1 MSNNLSEFTP
11 EKTLQTNQRSVV
23 GWIVS
28 HAARHWFFLFLAVMG
43 AVGNAVLAGVQP
55 LLIGRAFNVITDIM
69 PDRTRL
75 LQLALWLAV
84 TQAVRSLLQFAR
96 NGGFEMVAQRV
107 ERDIRHE
114 LYTCLLGKSMTF
126 HSLQPVGDTMAR
138 ATNDVREVNFLFSPG
153 LSLVIGS
160 INFLIVPVFVA
171 PSYHPSLILTPLIFI
186 LMYVI
191 SLRRYLKRLGPVT
204 DEVRVSFGVLNA
216 RLAEVLDGIETVKGA
231 AQESMELERFGQN
244 IARYRMTM
252 IRQGNI

>member
-1 MSNNLSEFTP
+1 MSNTLSEFTL
-11 EKTLQTNQRSVV
+11 EKTFQTNQRSVV

-28 HAARHWFFLFLAVMG
+28 HAVRHWFFLLLAVMG
-43 AVGNAVLAGVQP
+43 AVGNAALAGVQP
-55 LLIGRAFNVITDIM
+55 LLIGRAFNVITDTM
-69 PDRTRL
+69 PDRIRL

-84 TQAVRSLLQFAR
+84 TQAVRSILQFVR

-114 LYTCLLGKSMTF
+114 LYTCLLSKSMTF

-171 PSYHPSLILTPLIFI
+171 PSYHVSLILTPLIFI
-186 LMYVI
+186 G
-191 SLRRYLKRLGPVT
+191 SG
-204 DEVRVSFGVLNA
+204 
-216 RLAEVLDGIETVKGA
+216 
-231 AQESMELERFGQN
+231 
-244 IARYRMTM
+244 
-252 IRQGNI
+252 